1 MEKVLCGV
9 DLGGTKLSIGL
20 VSNDGRLIDKRLIYD
35 HKCMSEDM
43 VIEQIALSV
52 KQLLKSH
59 QYSQD
64 NLLGVGLGFA
74 GHLRFADG
82 VIITTSNLSGFKGYP
97 IRDRL
102 QAYFKVPV
110 IIDNDANA
118 QAYGEFQFGAGKG
131 YSDFIFLTL
140 STGIGAGIV
149 INRKVYR
156 GFTGTAGELGHTIID
171 PRSEFRCT
179 CGNKGCFMACASG
192 LVVADVYR
200 KKVKEGKKSL
210 MIHEENFDF
219 RTIDGKFIKTGFEN
233 GDPVSIEIINEFAA
247 YTGIGLY
254 NIFQTFNPP
263 LIILGGGL
271 THWGDHYLNGIKKKF
286 YSLVGNMLYDPIE
299 INLALL
305 NDDAGLIGAAALTKE
320 IFL

>member
-20 VSNDGRLIDKRLIYD
+20 VSNEGRLIEKILIYD
-35 HKCMSEDM
+35 HQTKSEDM
-43 VIEQIALSV
+43 VVELIALTI
-52 KQLLKSH
+52 KRLLRTNNYD
-59 QYSQD
+59 QE
-64 NLLGVGLGFA
+64 NLLGIGLGFA
-74 GHLRFADG
+74 GHLRFSDG
-82 VIITTSNLSGFKGYP
+82 VIITTSNLAGFKGYP

-156 GFTGTAGELGHTIID
+156 GVTGTAGELGHTIID

-200 KKVKEGKKSL
+200 KKVLEGKKSL

-219 RTIDGKFIKTGFEN
+219 RTIDGKFIKTGFES
-233 GDPVSIEIINEFAA
+233 GDPVSIEIIDDFAA

-271 THWGDHYLNGIKKKF
+271 THWGDYYLDGIKKKF
-286 YSLVGNMLYDPIE
+286 YGLVGEMLYDPIE
-299 INLALL
+299 INLAALE
-305 NDDAGLIGAAALTKE
+305 DDAGLIGAAALTKE
-320 IFL
+320 LFL